1 MIEIQSWDPKTLLL
15 ISLLNPAVILVG
27 FLMGRK
33 ADQAGK
39 VLLAGFAASAAGFL
53 LYWLGGQVGVFRIHA
68 LGGEAA
74 IFLVQFIW
82 GLVWAG
88 LGYKLRK

>member
-1 MIEIQSWDPKTLLL
+1 MIEIQAWDPQTLVL
-15 ISLLNPAVILVG
+15 IALLNPAVILVG

-33 ADQAGK
+33 ADQAAK
-39 VLLAGFAASAAGFL
+39 VLLAGFSASAAGFL
-53 LYWLGGQVGVFRIHA
+53 LYWLGGQVGVFKIHA

-74 IFLVQFIW
+74 IFLVQFFW
-82 GLVWAG
+82 GLAWAA